1 MSIVTPL
8 CVFFAVN
15 PEEELTNHDI
25 GLKWGINPNS
35 VSRSLQY
42 AEVKGWVVKNRKR
55 DAVTK
60 SWRWHYTAGPRLL
73 KEIGRG

>member
-25 GLKWGINPNS
+25 GLKWGMDPGS
-35 VSRSLQY
+35 VRRTLQY
-42 AEVKGWVVKNRKR
+42 AQEKGWVVRTRKR
-55 DAVTK
+55 DPATK
-60 SWRWHYTAGPRLL
+60 AWRFHYTAGPRLL